1 MGHQRFEMVGC
12 GQALRQIQPTLK
24 VEETVT
30 YGRLPQASIMER
42 WYGCP
47 TCGILALPRS
57 THGLQVG
64 LTAWQVTRFGVWR
77 IEAMPR
83 KVSLRI
89 RYRKRSDLV
98 LLLLLPWLALAVA
111 GHLASTDQVA
121 SAADTWSVSSVT
133 GPMREYYLTTA
144 TYNGAS
150 ATTACASGY
159 HMASIWEILDPSGL
173 KYNTTLGHT
182 TDDSGSGPP
191 VARGWVRTGYTSN
204 NENII
209 GRANCSS
216 WTTTAGRGTTAI
228 LPNTWDVGWEDLLA
242 WNTYTW
248 ECSTNERV
256 WCVADR
262 VGSWIFLPL
271 VMRDFN

>member
-1 MGHQRFEMVGC
+1 
-12 GQALRQIQPTLK
+12 
-24 VEETVT
+24 
-30 YGRLPQASIMER
+30 
-42 WYGCP
+42 
-47 TCGILALPRS
+47 
-57 THGLQVG
+57 
-64 LTAWQVTRFGVWR
+64 
-77 IEAMPR
+77 MPR

-98 LLLLLPWLALAVA
+98 MLLFLPWLALAVA

-121 SAADTWSVSSVT
+121 SAADTWSVLPVT

-144 TYNGAS
+144 TYDGAS

-271 VMRDFN
+271 VVRDFN